1 MSACALLLQLS
12 PTLCNPMDCSLP
24 GSSVHGILQA
34 RILEW
39 VAISF
44 SNVSLVTA
52 DLSWLP
58 SPLFLLSSYQ
68 GSLPLSSFVSSGSWC
83 ALIPS
88 GSAYRL
94 GDTGGLLESLYLPS
108 RGMHWKQEEEWSQ
121 VGLGFQAP
129 LCTLWVPPI
138 PFLLPPWGPLLLA
151 LARSC
156 KTGTASWID

>member
-39 VAISF
+39 VDISF

-68 GSLPLSSFVSSGSWC
+68 GSLPLSSFVSSRSWC
-83 ALIPS
+83 ALIPQ
-88 GSAYRL
+88 GVL
-94 GDTGGLLESLYLPS
+94 TGWGTQVGYWNPCIYLLEECTGNRRRSEARLDWVSKHPCVPS
-108 RGMHWKQEEEWSQ
+108 KFHQY
-121 VGLGFQAP
+121 
-129 LCTLWVPPI
+129 
-138 PFLLPPWGPLLLA
+138 PFFFHPEGPCCWPWPDHVKPALLVE
-151 LARSC
+151 
-156 KTGTASWID
+156 